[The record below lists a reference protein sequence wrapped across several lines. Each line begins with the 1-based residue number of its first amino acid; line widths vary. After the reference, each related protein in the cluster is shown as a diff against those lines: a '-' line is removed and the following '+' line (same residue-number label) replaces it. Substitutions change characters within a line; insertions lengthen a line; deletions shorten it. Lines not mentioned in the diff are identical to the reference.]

1 MSKPNY
7 YEILGISSTATKD
20 EIKKAYRKLAL
31 QYHPDKNKSSDAH
44 ERFIEIN
51 EAYLILYDDEAR
63 AKYDREFKAYRQK
76 EPTTE
81 KEKQTDTKKETENAF
96 EDFDLN
102 DWSKKAKN
110 QAEEYSQMSYETFYN
125 LVMGIVKETGFQF
138 GNVLIYMIAGVLIL
152 SGIGCLLRSNVAL
165 GIILIGIGVG
175 GQFLANKRWE
185 EH

>member
-7 YEILGISSTATKD
+7 YEILEIVSTATKV
-20 EIKKAYRKLAL
+20 EIKKSYRKLAL
-31 QYHPDKNKSSDAH
+31 QYHPDKNKSPDAH

-51 EAYLILYDDEAR
+51 EAYLILHDDEAR
-63 AKYDREFKAYRQK
+63 AKYDREFKTYRLQ
-76 EPTTE
+76 EPTTK
-81 KEKQTDTKKETENAF
+81 KEKQTETEKETEDAF
-96 EDFDLN
+96 EDFNLN

-110 QAEEYSQMSYETFYN
+110 QAEQYSQMSYETFYN

-165 GIILIGIGVG
+165 GLILIGIGVG